1 MASRGMDV
9 KRVGAVVNFDMP
21 LNVIDYLHRLG
32 RTGRAGAAVCVCV
45 CVCACVLVC
54 MCACVRVCVC
64 VCIHVC
70 VYINTQTH
78 TTTYTHT
85 HTHTQGLAVS
95 LVRKRDGALVRGIKA
110 ALSSGHSQPLD
121 HKPLTPYT

>member
-110 ALSSGHSQPLD
+110 ALSSGHLNHWTMNP
-121 HKPLTPYT
+121 